1 MAGVT
6 STIVKESL
14 EEIGQRL
21 SQASKPIIKERL
33 QVLYW
38 LKQEKAPSIS
48 NIAKSMGRHR
58 GTLQEWLKIYREE
71 GVAGLEMVKSSSGGG
86 NRVIPKWAESALS
99 KRLQE
104 SENGFASYGAVQ
116 EWLSQ
121 TLGVES
127 LRLLASNQLEHGSGY
142 LRHFGFMEQLNLRL
156 ELLSSSNFLTLI
168 LSAFNGFWMNS
179 PKLILI
185 VSILFS

>member
-14 EEIGQRL
+14 EEIAQRL

-121 TLGVES
+121 TLGVEAEYHAVYQMTRY
-127 LRLLASNQLEHGSGY
+127 RLKAKLKVVRPQHYKQDKEKRLA
-142 LRHFGFMEQLNLRL
+142 FKK
-156 ELLSSSNFLTLI
+156 T
-168 LSAFNGFWMNS
+168 
-179 PKLILI
+179 
-185 VSILFS
+185 

>member
-6 STIVKESL
+6 SIIVNESL
-14 EEIGQRL
+14 EEIAQRL
-21 SQASKPIIKERL
+21 SHASKPIIKERL

-38 LKQEKAPSIS
+38 LKQEQAPSIS
-48 NIAKSMGRHR
+48 NIAKSIGRHR
-58 GTLQEWLKIYREE
+58 GTLQEWLRIYRAE
-71 GVAGLEMVKSSSGGG
+71 GIAGLEIVKSSPGGG

-121 TLGVES
+121 TLGVEAEYHAVYQ
-127 LRLLASNQLEHGSGY
+127 LTRYRLKAKLKVARPQHYKQNQAQ
-142 LRHFGFMEQLNLRL
+142 R
-156 ELLSSSNFLTLI
+156 
-168 LSAFNGFWMNS
+168 SAF
-179 PKLILI
+179 KKT
-185 VSILFS
+185 

>member
-14 EEIGQRL
+14 EEIAKRL

-48 NIAKSMGRHR
+48 NIAKSIGRHR

-71 GVAGLEMVKSSSGGG
+71 GVAGLEMVKSSPGGG
-86 NRVIPKWAESALS
+86 NRVIPKWAEEALS

-104 SENGFASYGAVQ
+104 SENGFASYGAIQ

-121 TLGVES
+121 TLGVEAEYHAVYQMTRY
-127 LRLLASNQLEHGSGY
+127 RLKAKLKVVRPQHY
-142 LRHFGFMEQLNLRL
+142 KQDKEQLK
-156 ELLSSSNFLTLI
+156 
-168 LSAFNGFWMNS
+168 G
-179 PKLILI
+179 
-185 VSILFS
+185 

>member
-6 STIVKESL
+6 SIIVKESL
-14 EEIGQRL
+14 EEIAQRL

-48 NIAKSMGRHR
+48 NIAKSIGRHR

-71 GVAGLEMVKSSSGGG
+71 GVAGLERVKSSPGGG
-86 NRVIPKWAESALS
+86 NRVIPKWAEEALS

-121 TLGVES
+121 TLGVEAEYHAVYQMTRY
-127 LRLLASNQLEHGSGY
+127 RLKAKLKVVRPQNYKQNKEQRLA
-142 LRHFGFMEQLNLRL
+142 FKK
-156 ELLSSSNFLTLI
+156 T
-168 LSAFNGFWMNS
+168 
-179 PKLILI
+179 
-185 VSILFS
+185 

>member
-6 STIVKESL
+6 SIIVKESL
-14 EEIGQRL
+14 EEIAQRL

-48 NIAKSMGRHR
+48 NIAKSIGRHR

-71 GVAGLEMVKSSSGGG
+71 GVAGLEMVKSSHGGG

-121 TLGVES
+121 TLGIEAEYHAVYQMTRY
-127 LRLLASNQLEHGSGY
+127 RLKAKLKGAS
-142 LRHFGFMEQLNLRL
+142 HF
-156 ELLSSSNFLTLI
+156 
-168 LSAFNGFWMNS
+168 
-179 PKLILI
+179 
-185 VSILFS
+185 LFSDHKLTH

>member
-6 STIVKESL
+6 SIIVKESL
-14 EEIGQRL
+14 EEIGKRL

-48 NIAKSMGRHR
+48 NIAKSIGRHR
-58 GTLQEWLKIYREE
+58 GTLQEWLRIYREE
-71 GVAGLEMVKSSSGGG
+71 GLSGLEIVKSSPGGG
-86 NRVIPKWAESALS
+86 NRVIPKWAETALS

-121 TLGVES
+121 TLGVEAEYHAVYQ
-127 LRLLASNQLEHGSGY
+127 LTRYRLKAKLKMARPQHYKQDKEQRLA
-142 LRHFGFMEQLNLRL
+142 FKK
-156 ELLSSSNFLTLI
+156 T
-168 LSAFNGFWMNS
+168 
-179 PKLILI
+179 
-185 VSILFS
+185 